1 MEAIYVLF
9 FILGV
14 CFVPLFIGS
23 CVVPWAFNREENNI
37 KKELTEEERQQG
49 RYTKYQYK
57 SIHVGNGVW
66 IREDEL
72 KRIM

>member
-1 MEAIYVLF
+1 MFLKKWLKNNNIF
-9 FILGV
+9 CNDIMK
-14 CFVPLFIGS
+14 
-23 CVVPWAFNREENNI
+23 REENNI